1 MCTYQ
6 IHIDER
12 TRERKQIKKLLL
24 SFGAKKVATPKGDNL
39 CGLSYDYSKEL
50 DKAIELAKHEK
61 KMYFDNAKD
70 LIKASLKS

>member
-12 TRERKQIKKLLL
+12 TKEGKQIKKLLL
-24 SFGAKKVATPKGDNL
+24 SFGAKKVATPKDNSL
-39 CGLSYDYSKEL
+39 CGLSYDYRKEL
-50 DKAIELAKHEK
+50 DEAIEISKCEP

-70 LIKASLKS
+70 LIKAALKS